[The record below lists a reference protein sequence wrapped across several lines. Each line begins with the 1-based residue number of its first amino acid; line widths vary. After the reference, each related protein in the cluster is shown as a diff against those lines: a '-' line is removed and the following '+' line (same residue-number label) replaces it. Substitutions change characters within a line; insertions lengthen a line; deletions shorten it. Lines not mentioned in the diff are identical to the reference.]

1 VPEVAWSD
9 LHLHLIGDVVTLPP
23 LADIT
28 TLAPTDIDR
37 ERMRTSEVAADQVPN
52 TADCR
57 RLVTI
62 NRRLPCAVPG
72 ASAIG
77 GISLRQCGECSSAGV
92 VGHRYV
98 FALV

>member
-1 VPEVAWSD
+1 MPEVAWPD

-28 TLAPTDIDR
+28 TLALTDIDR

-57 RLVTI
+57 LLVTI
-62 NRRLPCAVPG
+62 NRRLPCAV
-72 ASAIG
+72 
-77 GISLRQCGECSSAGV
+77 RSSW
-92 VGHRYV
+92 R
-98 FALV
+98 

>member
-1 VPEVAWSD
+1 MPEVAWSD
-9 LHLHLIGDVVTLPP
+9 LHLHLIGDVVTLLP

-28 TLAPTDIDR
+28 MLALTDIDR
-37 ERMRTSEVAADQVPN
+37 ERMRTSEIAPDQVPN

-57 RLVTI
+57 RSSQSI
-62 NRRLPCAVPG
+62 ADCRAGCAVPG

-98 FALV
+98 FA